1 VADGGKRGVVVL
13 GRHLQHLGADGAPDV
28 GGLLH
33 QHRVGAGQR
42 RQDHLPAAEEGGI
55 GVGDAGGI
63 ERVVFPG
70 PLRDRRGEEEIA
82 LQLALQA
89 RQVPLLLVVIAIVVG
104 YVGYT
109 GTGLDTV
116 GLRGVTQT
124 QDSIK
129 ARQKSIDS
137 LVILTDSAKRL
148 LAKGSVEDLRRRL
161 EGYRYSLELMR
172 RLVPDRNEVA
182 NLMDEISTR
191 AKIRGV
197 MVAQFQPLPTEPGP
211 APFETYK
218 YQYSVIGR
226 YDQLG
231 EFLSDVA
238 SLQRIIVPVDLT
250 LGAADMT
257 RAKALGDSSGAL
269 LEARFQIRT
278 YVKTASSEDKPSGT

>member
-1 VADGGKRGVVVL
+1 M
-13 GRHLQHLGADGAPDV
+13 
-28 GGLLH
+28 
-33 QHRVGAGQR
+33 AGIPQ
-42 RQDHLPAAEEGGI
+42 E
-55 GVGDAGGI
+55 
-63 ERVVFPG
+63 
-70 PLRDRRGEEEIA
+70 
-82 LQLALQA
+82 
-89 RQVPLLLVVIAIVVG
+89 RQVPLLLVIIAVVVG

-124 QDSIK
+124 KDSIT

-137 LVILTDSAKRL
+137 LVTLTDSAKRL
-148 LAKGSVEDLRRRL
+148 LASGSVEDLRRRL

-250 LGAADMT
+250 LGAADMA

-278 YVKTASSEDKPSGT
+278 YVKTVSPEDKPSGT

>member
-1 VADGGKRGVVVL
+1 M
-13 GRHLQHLGADGAPDV
+13 
-28 GGLLH
+28 
-33 QHRVGAGQR
+33 AGIPQ
-42 RQDHLPAAEEGGI
+42 E
-55 GVGDAGGI
+55 
-63 ERVVFPG
+63 
-70 PLRDRRGEEEIA
+70 
-82 LQLALQA
+82 
-89 RQVPLLLVVIAIVVG
+89 RQVPILLVIIAIVVG

-137 LVILTDSAKRL
+137 LVVLTDSAKRL
-148 LAKGSVEDLRRRL
+148 LASGSVEDLRRRL

-250 LGAADMT
+250 LGAADLT

>member
-1 VADGGKRGVVVL
+1 M
-13 GRHLQHLGADGAPDV
+13 
-28 GGLLH
+28 
-33 QHRVGAGQR
+33 AGIPQ
-42 RQDHLPAAEEGGI
+42 E
-55 GVGDAGGI
+55 
-63 ERVVFPG
+63 
-70 PLRDRRGEEEIA
+70 
-82 LQLALQA
+82 

-109 GTGLDTV
+109 GTGLDTI

-137 LVILTDSAKRL
+137 LVTLTDSAKRL

-211 APFETYK
+211 APFETFK

-238 SLQRIIVPVDLT
+238 SLQRIIVPLDLT
-250 LGAADMT
+250 LGAADLT

-278 YVKTASSEDKPSGT
+278 YVKTTSPEDKPSGT

>member
-1 VADGGKRGVVVL
+1 M
-13 GRHLQHLGADGAPDV
+13 
-28 GGLLH
+28 
-33 QHRVGAGQR
+33 AGIPQ
-42 RQDHLPAAEEGGI
+42 E
-55 GVGDAGGI
+55 
-63 ERVVFPG
+63 
-70 PLRDRRGEEEIA
+70 
-82 LQLALQA
+82 
-89 RQVPLLLVVIAIVVG
+89 RQVPIILVLIAGVVG
-104 YVGYT
+104 YVGYS
-109 GTGLDTV
+109 GTGLDAV

-124 QDSIK
+124 RDSII

-137 LVILTDSAKRL
+137 LASLTDSAKRL
-148 LAKGSVEDLRRRL
+148 LASGSVEDLRRRL
-161 EGYRYSLELMR
+161 EGYRTSLELMR

-197 MVAQFQPLPTEPGP
+197 QVAQFQPLPTEPGP

-250 LGAADMT
+250 LGVADLT

-278 YVKTASSEDKPSGT
+278 FVKTASPEDKPSGT

>member
-1 VADGGKRGVVVL
+1 M
-13 GRHLQHLGADGAPDV
+13 
-28 GGLLH
+28 
-33 QHRVGAGQR
+33 AGIPQ
-42 RQDHLPAAEEGGI
+42 E
-55 GVGDAGGI
+55 
-63 ERVVFPG
+63 
-70 PLRDRRGEEEIA
+70 
-82 LQLALQA
+82 
-89 RQVPLLLVVIAIVVG
+89 RQVPLLLVIIAVVVG

-124 QDSIK
+124 KDSIT

-137 LVILTDSAKRL
+137 LVTLTDSAKRL
-148 LAKGSVEDLRRRL
+148 LASGSVEDLRRRL
-161 EGYRYSLELMR
+161 EGYRSSLELMR

-250 LGAADMT
+250 LAAADMA

-278 YVKTASSEDKPSGT
+278 YVKTVSPEDKPSGT

>member
-1 VADGGKRGVVVL
+1 M
-13 GRHLQHLGADGAPDV
+13 
-28 GGLLH
+28 
-33 QHRVGAGQR
+33 
-42 RQDHLPAAEEGGI
+42 
-55 GVGDAGGI
+55 
-63 ERVVFPG
+63 
-70 PLRDRRGEEEIA
+70 A
-82 LQLALQA
+82 LAQE
-89 RQVPLLLVVIAIVVG
+89 RQVPLLLILIAAVVG
-104 YVGYT
+104 YLGYT
-109 GTGLDTV
+109 GTVLDSL
-116 GLRGVTQT
+116 GLRGVQQT
-124 QDSIK
+124 KDSIV

-137 LVILTDSAKRL
+137 LTALTDSAKKL
-148 LAKGSVEDLRRRL
+148 LASGSVEDLRRRL
-161 EGYRYSLELMR
+161 DGYRTSLGLMR

-197 MVAQFQPLPTEPGP
+197 QVAQFQPLPVEPGP
-211 APFETYK
+211 PPFETFK

-250 LGAADMT
+250 LGTADLA

-278 YVKTASSEDKPSGT
+278 FVKTGTPEEIASGT

>member
-1 VADGGKRGVVVL
+1 MA
-13 GRHLQHLGADGAPDV
+13 
-28 GGLLH
+28 GLP
-33 QHRVGAGQR
+33 Q
-42 RQDHLPAAEEGGI
+42 E
-55 GVGDAGGI
+55 
-63 ERVVFPG
+63 
-70 PLRDRRGEEEIA
+70 
-82 LQLALQA
+82 
-89 RQVPLLLVVIAIVVG
+89 RQVPLLLLLIAGVIG
-104 YVGYT
+104 YLGYT
-109 GTGLDTV
+109 GTVLDTL
-116 GLRGVTQT
+116 GLRGVQQT
-124 QDSIK
+124 KDSIV
-129 ARQKSIDS
+129 ARQKTIDS
-137 LVILTDSAKRL
+137 LTALTDSAKKL
-148 LAKGSVEDLRRRL
+148 LASGSVEDLRRRL
-161 EGYRYSLELMR
+161 DGYRTSLELMR

-197 MVAQFQPLPTEPGP
+197 QVAQFQPLPVEPGP

-250 LGAADMT
+250 LGTADLA

-278 YVKTASSEDKPSGT
+278 FVKTGTPEGPSSGT

>member
-1 VADGGKRGVVVL
+1 M
-13 GRHLQHLGADGAPDV
+13 
-28 GGLLH
+28 
-33 QHRVGAGQR
+33 AGIPQ
-42 RQDHLPAAEEGGI
+42 E
-55 GVGDAGGI
+55 
-63 ERVVFPG
+63 
-70 PLRDRRGEEEIA
+70 
-82 LQLALQA
+82 
-89 RQVPLLLVVIAIVVG
+89 RQVPLLLVFIAIVVG

-137 LVILTDSAKRL
+137 LATLTDSAKRL
-148 LAKGSVEDLRRRL
+148 LASGSVEDLRRRL

-250 LGAADMT
+250 LGAADLT